1 MLLAQDT
8 IPRFH
13 TILAATFTWVLLA
26 GFLVFPGTFTSL
38 QKLEVDQDDEAGK
51 RVLTAVQNVQLIYVG
66 AACCGVGGG
75 GMIWLVCLSSLVF
88 LVLVLSGR
96 DVC

>member
-13 TILAATFTWVLLA
+13 TILAATFTWILLA
-26 GFLVFPGTFTSL
+26 GFLVFPGTFTSI
-38 QKLEVDQDDEAGK
+38 QKLEADEDDEAGK
-51 RVLTAVQNVQLIYVG
+51 KVLAAVQNVQLIYVG

-75 GMIWLVCLSSLVF
+75 GMIWLVSFHALLYHN
-88 LVLVLSGR
+88 L
-96 DVC
+96 